1 MIYMS
6 ENYFEFEQD
15 FVESLRCIPMIVRYK
30 LDTCGVKL
38 KLSHWYQ
45 FNHSIRQELV
55 NKPCSKLEEIQ
66 SYRAWLHQLVI
77 DHTDTPAKDL
87 SVEKNPAWMDETK
100 IPETVQKKAQEV
112 GIKIKLDQWKNLTP
126 LQRFV
131 LIKLSRSNHENK
143 NFLPAVQ
150 EFQLI

>member
-1 MIYMS
+1 MS
-6 ENYFEFEQD
+6 NNYFKFEQD

-38 KLSHWYQ
+38 KLSHWHQ

-55 NKPCSKLEEIQ
+55 DKPCNKSDEIQ

-77 DHTDTPAKDL
+77 EQTNTPAKDL
-87 SVEKNPAWMDETK
+87 PVEENPAWMDETR
-100 IPETVQKKAQEV
+100 IPETVQEKAKEI
-112 GIKIKLDQWKNLTP
+112 GIKIKLEQWENLTP

-131 LIKLSRSNHENK
+131 LIKLSRPSHENQ
-143 NFLPAVQ
+143 NFLPAVE
-150 EFQLI
+150 EFKLI